1 MRYYLKKWE
10 VRLLEEICKHIESM
24 RNTGDMYYLG
34 AKVLDA
40 KRKKMVVEGKTTIE
54 FAIMQPLVTVSAV
67 ACEIYLKML
76 VANKKRDFPGR
87 GHKLEDWYGRLT
99 EEQKKHIEDEFN
111 KWIEDR
117 SDFKT
122 ELTQINNCFLEWRYL
137 YEKGWVEN
145 SSITHIRIGSVV
157 KLMEIL
163 HDMCHS
169 LKLE

>member
-1 MRYYLKKWE
+1 M
-10 VRLLEEICKHIESM
+10 EEIRKHIKSM
-24 RNTGDMYYLG
+24 RDTGDMYYLR
-34 AKVLDA
+34 ARVLEE
-40 KRKKMVVEGKTTIE
+40 KRKAMVVEGQTTIE
-54 FAIMQPLVTVSAV
+54 FAITQPLVTVSAV

-76 VANKKRDFPGR
+76 AANKKGEFPGR
-87 GHKLEDWYGRLT
+87 GHKLKVWYERLD
-99 EEQKKHIEDEFN
+99 EEQKKCIEGEFN

-145 SSITHIRIGSVV
+145 SGITHIRIGSVV

>member
-1 MRYYLKKWE
+1 MEEMRD
-10 VRLLEEICKHIESM
+10 
-24 RNTGDMYYLG
+24 TGDMYYLG
-34 AKVLDA
+34 ARVLEE
-40 KRKKMVVEGKTTIE
+40 KRKAMVVEGQTTIE
-54 FAIMQPLVTVSAV
+54 FAITQPLVTVSAV

-76 VANKKRDFPGR
+76 AANKKGEFPGR
-87 GHKLEDWYGRLT
+87 GHKLKVWYERLD
-99 EEQKKHIEDEFN
+99 EEQKKCIEGEFN

-145 SSITHIRIGSVV
+145 SGITHIRIGSVV